1 MCFDELLEQAKF
13 AEQYVEVVSFFRDEH
28 TPTGILTLN
37 SDGTV
42 AKRLI
47 ICLSE
52 PTQPEAE
59 SLKRAPIDS
68 VNVAP
73 SGSLNGSVVKS
84 QA

>member
-1 MCFDELLEQAKF
+1 MCFDEFLEQAKF
-13 AEQYVEVVSFFRDEH
+13 AEQFVEMVSFFRDEH

-52 PTQPEAE
+52 PTQLEVE
-59 SLKRAPIDS
+59 SLMRAPIDS
-68 VNVAP
+68 VDVAP
-73 SGSLNGSVVKS
+73 SGSLNGSVVKN

>member
-1 MCFDELLEQAKF
+1 MCFDKFLEQAKF
-13 AEQYVEVVSFFRDEH
+13 AEQFVEMVSFFRDEH

-52 PTQPEAE
+52 PTQLEVE
-59 SLKRAPIDS
+59 SLMRAPIDS

-73 SGSLNGSVVKS
+73 SGSLNGSVVKN

>member
-1 MCFDELLEQAKF
+1 MCFDEFLEQAKLV
-13 AEQYVEVVSFFRDEH
+13 EQFVEMVSFFRDEH

-52 PTQPEAE
+52 PTQLEVE
-59 SLKRAPIDS
+59 SLMRAPIDS
-68 VNVAP
+68 VDVAP
-73 SGSLNGSVVKS
+73 SGSLNGSVVKN

>member
-1 MCFDELLEQAKF
+1 MCFDEFLEQAKF
-13 AEQYVEVVSFFRDEH
+13 AEQFVEMVSFFRDEH
-28 TPTGILTLN
+28 TPTAILTLN

-47 ICLSE
+47 PSFSK

-68 VNVAP
+68 VNMAP
-73 SGSLNGSVVKS
+73 SGSLNGSVVKN

>member
-1 MCFDELLEQAKF
+1 MCFDEFLEQAKF
-13 AEQYVEVVSFFRDEH
+13 AEQFVEVVSFFRDEH
-28 TPTGILTLN
+28 TPTAILTLN

-47 ICLSE
+47 PSLSE

-73 SGSLNGSVVKS
+73 SGSLNGSVVKN

>member
-1 MCFDELLEQAKF
+1 MCFVELLEQEKI
-13 AEQYVEVVSFFRDEH
+13 AEQFVEVVSFFRDEH
-28 TPTGILTLN
+28 TPTAILTLN

-47 ICLSE
+47 PSLSE

-68 VNVAP
+68 VNMAP
-73 SGSLNGSVVKS
+73 SGSLNGSVVKNQS
-84 QA
+84 

>member
-13 AEQYVEVVSFFRDEH
+13 AEQFVEVVSFFRDEH

-42 AKRLI
+42 SKQLI
-47 ICLSE
+47 TSLSE
-52 PTQPEAE
+52 PTQLEAE